1 MIWDNLSKGLATRLN
16 KLQNRAC
23 RVILRAAYDVSSK
36 DVLEELG
43 WSDLKTRRAK
53 HEATQMFKTSDY

>member
-53 HEATQMFKTSDY
+53 HEAT